1 MTMSTRRDLRRL
13 AAAILLAWA
22 LGGCAFTFGEG
33 PPSGD
38 RPAEERWKDSRRL
51 YREELERI
59 ERRKKFTDPIP
70 SER

>member
-1 MTMSTRRDLRRL
+1 MSTRRGLRRL
-13 AAAILLAWA
+13 RAAILLGWA

-38 RPAEERWKDSRRL
+38 HPTEERWKDSRRL
-51 YREELERI
+51 YREELERF
-59 ERRKKFTDPIP
+59 ERQKQMLDPIP

>member
-1 MTMSTRRDLRRL
+1 MSTRKGIQKL
-13 AAAILLAWA
+13 AATFLLGWA

-59 ERRKKFTDPIP
+59 ERRKQIIDPIP